1 MESIELSTTADVD
14 ASKWSS
20 HIRREGGKRGS
31 HVAVIPEKSGHCIN
45 IVSHVLVVH
54 LLLPILMVGENQQEM
69 VDGF

>member
-1 MESIELSTTADVD
+1 MESIELSTTADD

>member
-31 HVAVIPEKSGHCIN
+31 HVAVIPEKKRSLHFN

-54 LLLPILMVGENQQEM
+54 LLLPILMVGENQ
-69 VDGF
+69 